1 MTVCVDEDVYGSTCH
16 LNKMRAAVTFKNLC
30 MAKVEKLDEA
40 AAAAAANGGKSGGF
54 DPLIPNPAGG
64 FIGDIHIAKFDDLLN
79 VFEPTSVRRFVA
91 SPRQISFSYD

>member
-1 MTVCVDEDVYGSTCH
+1 
-16 LNKMRAAVTFKNLC
+16 MRAAVTFKNHC

-64 FIGDIHIAKFDDLLN
+64 FIGDIHIAK
-79 VFEPTSVRRFVA
+79 
-91 SPRQISFSYD
+91 